1 MQCPRCWRGS
11 GNSGNGSVIS
21 IPQLRRC
28 ATCPS
33 EQRRNPKS
41 SSQRKIQTLR
51 VYLTGMSTQEHF
63 QRVRVCIG
71 YILRIKISSTWLESL
86 ERFAQKRTIGC
97 SPRCAAM
104 KKAKRGMQTSFLC
117 PVKNSSVRRL
127 SDAFQISADLTGA
140 QSWCCKHI
148 QGAFLSPNIC
158 QKQKVLRGACECD
171 CTQHWCSHCL
181 TFFCKCYASDCP
193 LLVGKGDMHRP
204 FRAFARK

>member
-1 MQCPRCWRGS
+1 MRCPRCWRGS

-21 IPQLRRC
+21 IPQLRC
-28 ATCPS
+28 SATCPS

-41 SSQRKIQTLR
+41 SSQRKRQTLR
-51 VYLTGMSTQEHF
+51 GYLTRMSTKEHF
-63 QRVRVCIG
+63 QRVRVC
-71 YILRIKISSTWLESL
+71 ILRIKISSTWLESL

-117 PVKNSSVRRL
+117 PVKAVLCAGWVMYSRYLLISQERR
-127 SDAFQISADLTGA
+127 AGA
-140 QSWCCKHI
+140 VSHI

-158 QKQKVLRGACECD
+158 QKQKKVLRGACECD